1 MEGDDGLY
9 LRHAGFKR
17 PADRIGLEFL
27 REERMQRFG
36 NHFLQVSAET
46 PRVLEIEQGENAA

>member
-1 MEGDDGLY
+1 MLNEIQKRLRTGMEGDDGLY
-9 LRHAGFKR
+9 LRHAGFKQ

-36 NHFLQVSAET
+36 NHFHSGV
-46 PRVLEIEQGENAA
+46 G